1 MPEISNKTEFIV
13 GVDLG
18 GTKIL
23 TGIFTPAL
31 KCIGKVKLS
40 TKAERGV
47 DVIVDRIARCVRDA
61 VDECDLDLKQ
71 CRGVGIGAPGAVDF
85 DAGRVIFAPNLG
97 WRDVPL
103 KKELEKRLDV
113 PVFLENDCNVCTL
126 GVHERELGG
135 KPRHMIGI
143 FVGTGIGGGLIL
155 DGKLFSGVNHTAGE
169 IGHMVLKVGGEK
181 CGCGNKGCF
190 EALASRTAIFN
201 RILAAVKDGQKT
213 VLTDML
219 GDKLE
224 NLKSGDLRKAIRRGD
239 KFVEEV
245 VDEAAEYIG
254 IAVGSL
260 MNLFNP
266 EIVVLGGGVIDAL
279 EEEMFKIITK
289 TARDYAMPGAADG
302 VEIITTRLGNDAG
315 ITGAA
320 VLAKQQL
327 K

>member
-1 MPEISNKTEFIV
+1 MPEISNKAEFIV

-169 IGHMVLKVGGEK
+169 IGHMVLKVGDEK

-239 KFVEEV
+239 KFVEEI